1 MSEKL
6 APNRQVLLVYD
17 EECPACNWYCR
28 LARIRTTVGDL
39 QLVNAREPGEV
50 MSRISAAG
58 LDIDQ
63 GMVLIIGSEMYY
75 GSDAI
80 HMLSMLSTRSG
91 LFNRLSFHLFR
102 SKRVAAFLYP
112 VLRACRNLLLKI
124 LRKSRINNLD
134 IVGND
139 RF

>member
-1 MSEKL
+1 MPEEM

-17 EECPACNWYCR
+17 EECPACHFYCR
-28 LARIRTTVGDL
+28 LARIRATVGDL
-39 QLVNAREPGEV
+39 QLVNARETGDA
-50 MSRISAAG
+50 MARITAAG

-91 LFNRLSFHLFR
+91 LVNRLSFHLFR

-124 LRKSRINNLD
+124 LRKNKINNLD
-134 IVGND
+134 IAGSD